1 MDNAYNIGS
10 RLEPFVDDW
19 LIERADGV
27 ALVLHEPVPQ
37 DVAVHLD
44 KPWEGNSPFCVTVF
58 QDGDICRLYYRGS
71 LIDDESG
78 IHTHQVTC
86 YAESRDGI
94 QWEKPE
100 LGLFDFK
107 GSSKNS
113 IVWTNRHGTLNFMPF
128 KDLNP
133 AAGESERYKAV
144 AGTKDYGFYGFSSPD
159 GLRWKRVGQEPF
171 FPDARGT
178 DWISS
183 AFWDRHR
190 GEYLSYHRAWD
201 SDYGEVMDFTVPA
214 PGEQPRP
221 AGHMNLAGRWR
232 SARYCSS
239 KDFVHWTDTKLLQF
253 DPPLSL
259 EEQFYTSSILPYFR
273 APHILIGM
281 PKRFVPHRT
290 RMPDHPG
297 GSGLSD
303 GAFITS
309 RDGLHWKRW
318 PQVFIRAGLD
328 PLSWAERSNLPALGV
343 VQTGPGEMS
352 VYWVEHYRQED
363 CSLRRGTL
371 RTDGFVSAHAGY
383 AGGELVT
390 KPFTFVGRQLLINYS
405 TSAAGSVRVEAQE
418 ETGEPI
424 DGFTLAQC
432 PDIYGDEIE
441 RVVSW
446 EDGSDVAPLDGR
458 PIRLRFVVK
467 DADLYSMRFA
477 HPF

>member
-1 MDNAYNIGS
+1 MEDAYDIGS
-10 RLEPFVDDW
+10 RLEPFLDDW
-19 LIERADGV
+19 LIDRTDGV

-37 DVAVHLD
+37 DVAVQFD
-44 KPWEGNSPFCVTVF
+44 KPWEGNSCFYVTAF
-58 QDGDICRLYYRGS
+58 QDGDIYRLYYRGS
-71 LIDDESG
+71 SFDEKLG
-78 IHTHQVTC
+78 RATHQVTC
-86 YAESRDGI
+86 YAESSDGI

-107 GSSKNS
+107 GSKANS
-113 IVWTNRHGTLNFMPF
+113 IVWTNMHGSHNLFPF

-133 AAGESERYKAV
+133 TADESERYKAV

-171 FPDARGT
+171 FPDTRST

-183 AFWDRHR
+183 GFWDRHR
-190 GEYLSYHRAWD
+190 GEYLSYHRAWV
-201 SDYGEVMDFTVPA
+201 SDYGETMDLKVPI
-214 PGEQPRP
+214 PGAQPRP
-221 AGHMNLAGRWR
+221 DGRMNVAGRWR
-232 SARYCSS
+232 SVRYSSS
-239 KDFVHWTDTKLLQF
+239 KDFVHWTDTKLCDF

-259 EEQFYTSSILPYFR
+259 EEQFYTNGILPYFR

-290 RMPDHPG
+290 KLPDHPG
-297 GSGLSD
+297 GEGLSD

-318 PQVFIRAGLD
+318 PRVFIRAGLD
-328 PLSWAERSNLPALGV
+328 PNSWAERSNLPVLGV
-343 VQTGPGEMS
+343 LQTGPGEMS

-363 CSLRRGTL
+363 CRLRRGTL
-371 RTDGFVSAHAGY
+371 RTDGFVSARSGY

-390 KPFTFVGRQLLINYS
+390 KPFTFLGRQLLINYS
-405 TSAAGSVRVEAQE
+405 TSAVGSVRVEAQE
-418 ETGEPI
+418 ATGEPI

-441 RVVSW
+441 RVVSL
-446 EDGSDVAPLDGR
+446 EGGSDVAPLGGR
-458 PIRLRFVVK
+458 PIRLRFVLK

-477 HPF
+477 HPC